1 MHKPDTA
8 GLKIGPLWF
17 TPGYSGMNIFTML
30 FACLSSISAIAY
42 MGFIQPYLL
51 TEVLQIPQAEQGAL
65 TGNLAA
71 VQEIVVIGVMGVA
84 GALSDRT
91 GRKLIFVSGFLL
103 LAAGYLIYP
112 LATSVAQ
119 LYIFRCL
126 FGVGAAVVPV
136 MLSACIVDY
145 IQELSRARW
154 LGVTSIFNGL
164 GIVIM
169 ATVLVK
175 TPAMYLEYG
184 ADPIAAGRYAYWTA
198 AAVCLV
204 AAAVLGFGLKPGSS
218 SSKSKTKVPL
228 MQQLKAGLREGKRP
242 RMGLAFLA
250 AFIGRGDL
258 VVIGTFFSLW
268 IVQLGTDLGMST
280 GDSLV
285 KAGML
290 FGLIQLSAMAWAIF
304 MGMISDKFDRV
315 SSLALGLFI
324 AAIGYT
330 LMGTV
335 ADPFGSNIYLMC
347 VILGIGEISVIIS
360 AGALLGQQAP
370 QKIRGAVVGVFGLVG
385 GIGILFASKVGGE
398 VFDNVSR
405 TAPFVMMGILNAALM
420 LFALW
425 VRLRHGKYQSIT
437 TSVQD
442 SSQ

>member
-1 MHKPDTA
+1 MDKPDTN

-17 TPGYSGMNIFTML
+17 IPGYSGMNVFTLL
-30 FACLSSISAIAY
+30 FACLTSISAIAY

-51 TEVLQIPQAEQGAL
+51 TEVLHIPQAEQGAL

-71 VQEIVVIGVMGVA
+71 VQEIVVIMVMGVA

-112 LATSVAQ
+112 LANSVAQ

-145 IQELSRARW
+145 IQEFSRARW
-154 LGVTSIFNGL
+154 LGVTSICNGL
-164 GIVIM
+164 GVVIM
-169 ATVLVK
+169 ATLLAK

-198 AAVCLV
+198 TAVCLV
-204 AAAVLGFGLKPGSS
+204 AAAVLSFGLKPGGGG
-218 SSKSKTKVPL
+218 KTKAKVPL
-228 MQQLKAGLREGKRP
+228 TQQLKAGLREGKRP
-242 RMGLAFLA
+242 RMALAFMS

-268 IVQLGTDLGMST
+268 IVQLGIEMGMST
-280 GDSLV
+280 GDSLA

-290 FGLIQLSAMAWAIF
+290 FGLIQLSAMGWAVF
-304 MGMISDKFDRV
+304 MGIISDKFDRV
-315 SSLALGLFI
+315 SSMAFGLFI
-324 AAIGYT
+324 AAVGYT

-370 QKIRGAVVGVFGLVG
+370 QKIRGSVVGVFGLVG
-385 GIGILFASKVGGE
+385 AIGILFASKVGGE
-398 VFDNVSR
+398 IYDSISP

-420 LFALW
+420 FFALW
-425 VRLRHGKYQSIT
+425 VRLRHGKYQSLT
-437 TSVQD
+437 ASVQD

>member
-1 MHKPDTA
+1 MLKPDTA

-17 TPGYSGMNIFTML
+17 IPGYSGMNVFTLL
-30 FACLSSISAIAY
+30 FACLTSISAIAY

-51 TEVLQIPQAEQGAL
+51 TEILHIPQAEQGAL

-71 VQEIVVIGVMGVA
+71 VQEVVVIMVMGVA

-112 LATSVAQ
+112 LANSVAQ

-145 IQELSRARW
+145 IQEFSRARW
-154 LGVTSIFNGL
+154 LGVTSICNGL
-164 GIVIM
+164 GVVIM
-169 ATVLVK
+169 ATLLAK

-198 AAVCLV
+198 TAVCLV
-204 AAAVLGFGLKPGSS
+204 AATVLSFGLKPGGGG
-218 SSKSKTKVPL
+218 KTKAKVPL
-228 MQQLKAGLREGKRP
+228 TQQLKAGLREGKRP
-242 RMGLAFLA
+242 RMALAFMS

-268 IVQLGTDLGMST
+268 IVQLGIEVGMST
-280 GDSLV
+280 GDSLA

-290 FGLIQLSAMAWAIF
+290 FGLIQLSAMGWAVF
-304 MGMISDKFDRV
+304 MGIISDKFDRV
-315 SSLALGLFI
+315 SSMALGLFI
-324 AAIGYT
+324 AAVGYT

-370 QKIRGAVVGVFGLVG
+370 QKIRGSVVGVFGLVG
-385 GIGILFASKVGGE
+385 AIGILFASKVGGE
-398 VFDNVSR
+398 IYDSISP

-420 LFALW
+420 FYALW
-425 VRLRHGKYQSIT
+425 IRLRHGKYQPIT
-437 TSVQD
+437 ASVQD

>member
-1 MHKPDTA
+1 MLKPDTA

-17 TPGYSGMNIFTML
+17 IPGYSGMNVFTLL
-30 FACLSSISAIAY
+30 FACLTSISAIAY

-51 TEVLQIPQAEQGAL
+51 TEILHIPQAEQGAL

-71 VQEIVVIGVMGVA
+71 VQEVVVIMVMGVA

-112 LATSVAQ
+112 LANSVAQ

-145 IQELSRARW
+145 IQEFSRARW
-154 LGVTSIFNGL
+154 LGVTSICNGL
-164 GIVIM
+164 GVVIM
-169 ATVLVK
+169 ATLLAK

-198 AAVCLV
+198 TAVCLV
-204 AAAVLGFGLKPGSS
+204 AAAVLSFGLKPGGGG
-218 SSKSKTKVPL
+218 KTKAKVPL
-228 MQQLKAGLREGKRP
+228 TQQLKAGLREGKRP
-242 RMGLAFLA
+242 RMALAFMS

-268 IVQLGTDLGMST
+268 IVQLGIEVGMST
-280 GDSLV
+280 GDSLA

-290 FGLIQLSAMAWAIF
+290 FGLIQLSAMGWAVF
-304 MGMISDKFDRV
+304 MGIISDKFDRV
-315 SSLALGLFI
+315 SSMALGLFI
-324 AAIGYT
+324 AAVGYT

-370 QKIRGAVVGVFGLVG
+370 QKIRGSVVGVFGLVG
-385 GIGILFASKVGGE
+385 AIGILFASKVGGE
-398 VFDNVSR
+398 IYDSISP

-420 LFALW
+420 FYALW
-425 VRLRHGKYQSIT
+425 IRLRHGKYQPIT
-437 TSVQD
+437 ASVQD

>member
-1 MHKPDTA
+1 MDKPDTN

-17 TPGYSGMNIFTML
+17 IPGYSGMNVFTLL
-30 FACLSSISAIAY
+30 FACLTSISAIAY

-51 TEVLQIPQAEQGAL
+51 TEVLHIPQAEQGAL

-71 VQEIVVIGVMGVA
+71 VQEIVVIMVMGVA

-112 LATSVAQ
+112 LANSVAQ

-145 IQELSRARW
+145 IQEFSRARW
-154 LGVTSIFNGL
+154 LGVTSICNGL
-164 GIVIM
+164 GVVIM
-169 ATVLVK
+169 ATLLAK

-198 AAVCLV
+198 TAVCLV
-204 AAAVLGFGLKPGSS
+204 AAAVLSFGLKPGGGG
-218 SSKSKTKVPL
+218 KTKAKVPL
-228 MQQLKAGLREGKRP
+228 TQQLKAGLREGKRP
-242 RMGLAFLA
+242 RMALAFMS

-268 IVQLGTDLGMST
+268 IVQLGIEVGMST
-280 GDSLV
+280 GDSLA

-290 FGLIQLSAMAWAIF
+290 FGLIQLSAMGWAVF
-304 MGMISDKFDRV
+304 MGIISDKFDRV
-315 SSLALGLFI
+315 SSMAFGLFI
-324 AAIGYT
+324 AAVGYT

-370 QKIRGAVVGVFGLVG
+370 QKIRGSVVGVFGLVG
-385 GIGILFASKVGGE
+385 AIGILFASKVGGE
-398 VFDNVSR
+398 IYDSISP

-420 LFALW
+420 FYALW
-425 VRLRHGKYQSIT
+425 VRLRHGKYQPLT
-437 TSVQD
+437 ASVQD

>member
-1 MHKPDTA
+1 MLKPDTA

-17 TPGYSGMNIFTML
+17 IPGYSGMNVFTLL
-30 FACLSSISAIAY
+30 FACLTSISAIAY

-51 TEVLQIPQAEQGAL
+51 TEVLHIPQAEQGAL

-71 VQEIVVIGVMGVA
+71 VQEVVVIMVMGVA

-112 LATSVAQ
+112 LANSVAQ

-145 IQELSRARW
+145 IQEFSRARW
-154 LGVTSIFNGL
+154 LGVTSICNGL
-164 GIVIM
+164 GVVIM
-169 ATVLVK
+169 ATLLAK

-198 AAVCLV
+198 TAVCLV
-204 AAAVLGFGLKPGSS
+204 AATVLSFGLKPGGGG
-218 SSKSKTKVPL
+218 KTKAKVPL
-228 MQQLKAGLREGKRP
+228 TQQLKAGLREGKRP
-242 RMGLAFLA
+242 RMALAFMS

-268 IVQLGTDLGMST
+268 IVQLGIEVGMST
-280 GDSLV
+280 GDSLA

-290 FGLIQLSAMAWAIF
+290 FGLIQLSAMGWAVF
-304 MGMISDKFDRV
+304 MGIISDKFDRV
-315 SSLALGLFI
+315 SSMALGLFI
-324 AAIGYT
+324 AAVGYT

-370 QKIRGAVVGVFGLVG
+370 QKIRGSVVGVFGLVG
-385 GIGILFASKVGGE
+385 AIGILFASKVGGE
-398 VFDNVSR
+398 IYDSISP

-420 LFALW
+420 FYALW
-425 VRLRHGKYQSIT
+425 IRLRHGKYQPIT
-437 TSVQD
+437 ASVQD

>member
-1 MHKPDTA
+1 MDKPDTN

-17 TPGYSGMNIFTML
+17 IPGYSGMNVFTLL
-30 FACLSSISAIAY
+30 FACLTSISAIAY

-51 TEVLQIPQAEQGAL
+51 TEVLHIPQAEQGAL

-71 VQEIVVIGVMGVA
+71 VQEIVVIMVMGVA

-112 LATSVAQ
+112 LANSVAQ

-145 IQELSRARW
+145 IQEFSRARW
-154 LGVTSIFNGL
+154 LGVTSICNGL
-164 GIVIM
+164 GVVIM
-169 ATVLVK
+169 ATLLAK

-184 ADPIAAGRYAYWTA
+184 ADPVAAGRYAYWTA
-198 AAVCLV
+198 TAVCLV
-204 AAAVLGFGLKPGSS
+204 AAAVLSFGLKPGGGG
-218 SSKSKTKVPL
+218 KTKAKVPL
-228 MQQLKAGLREGKRP
+228 TQQLKAGLREGKRP
-242 RMGLAFLA
+242 RMALAFMS

-268 IVQLGTDLGMST
+268 IVQLGIEVGMST
-280 GDSLV
+280 GDSLA

-290 FGLIQLSAMAWAIF
+290 FGLIQLSAMGWAVF
-304 MGMISDKFDRV
+304 MGIISDKFDRV
-315 SSLALGLFI
+315 SSMALGLFI
-324 AAIGYT
+324 AAVGYT

-370 QKIRGAVVGVFGLVG
+370 QKIRGSVVGVFGLVG
-385 GIGILFASKVGGE
+385 AIGILFASKVGGE
-398 VFDNVSR
+398 IYDSISP

-420 LFALW
+420 FYALW
-425 VRLRHGKYQSIT
+425 VRLRHGKYQPIT
-437 TSVQD
+437 ASVQD

>member
-1 MHKPDTA
+1 MDKPDTN

-17 TPGYSGMNIFTML
+17 IPGYSGMNVFTLL
-30 FACLSSISAIAY
+30 FACLTSISAIAY

-51 TEVLQIPQAEQGAL
+51 TEVLHIPQAEQGAL

-71 VQEIVVIGVMGVA
+71 VQEVVVIMVMGVA

-112 LATSVAQ
+112 LANSVAQ

-145 IQELSRARW
+145 IQEFSRARW
-154 LGVTSIFNGL
+154 LGVTSICNGL
-164 GIVIM
+164 GVVIM
-169 ATVLVK
+169 ATLLAK

-198 AAVCLV
+198 TAVCLV
-204 AAAVLGFGLKPGSS
+204 AATVLSFGLKPGGGG
-218 SSKSKTKVPL
+218 KTKAKVPL
-228 MQQLKAGLREGKRP
+228 TQQLKAGLREGKRP
-242 RMGLAFLA
+242 RMALAFMS

-268 IVQLGTDLGMST
+268 IVQLGIEVGMST
-280 GDSLV
+280 GDSLA

-290 FGLIQLSAMAWAIF
+290 FGLIQLSAMGWAVF
-304 MGMISDKFDRV
+304 MGIISDKFDRV
-315 SSLALGLFI
+315 SSMALGLFI
-324 AAIGYT
+324 AAVGYT

-370 QKIRGAVVGVFGLVG
+370 QKIRGSVVGVFGLVG
-385 GIGILFASKVGGE
+385 AIGILFASKVGGE
-398 VFDNVSR
+398 IYDSISP

-420 LFALW
+420 FYALW
-425 VRLRHGKYQSIT
+425 IRLRHGKYQPIT
-437 TSVQD
+437 ASVQD

>member
-1 MHKPDTA
+1 MLKPDTA

-17 TPGYSGMNIFTML
+17 IPGYSGMNVFTLL
-30 FACLSSISAIAY
+30 FACLTSISAIAY

-51 TEVLQIPQAEQGAL
+51 TEVLHIPQAEQGAL

-71 VQEIVVIGVMGVA
+71 VQEIVVIMVMGVA

-112 LATSVAQ
+112 LANSVAQ

-145 IQELSRARW
+145 IQEFSRARW
-154 LGVTSIFNGL
+154 LGVTSICNGL
-164 GIVIM
+164 GVVIM
-169 ATVLVK
+169 ATLLAK

-198 AAVCLV
+198 TAVCLV
-204 AAAVLGFGLKPGSS
+204 AAAVLSFGLKPGGGG
-218 SSKSKTKVPL
+218 KTKAKVPL
-228 MQQLKAGLREGKRP
+228 TQQLKAGLREGKRP
-242 RMGLAFLA
+242 RMALAFMS

-268 IVQLGTDLGMST
+268 IVQLGIEVGMST
-280 GDSLV
+280 GDSLA

-290 FGLIQLSAMAWAIF
+290 FGLIQLSAMGWAVF
-304 MGMISDKFDRV
+304 MGIISDKFDRV
-315 SSLALGLFI
+315 SSMALGLFI
-324 AAIGYT
+324 AAVGYT

-370 QKIRGAVVGVFGLVG
+370 QKIRGSVVGVFGLVG
-385 GIGILFASKVGGE
+385 AIGILFASKVGGE
-398 VFDNVSR
+398 IYDSISP

-420 LFALW
+420 FYALW
-425 VRLRHGKYQSIT
+425 IRLRHGKYQPIT
-437 TSVQD
+437 ASVQD

>member
-1 MHKPDTA
+1 MDKPDTN

-17 TPGYSGMNIFTML
+17 IPGYSGMNVFTLL
-30 FACLSSISAIAY
+30 FACLTSISAIAY

-51 TEVLQIPQAEQGAL
+51 TEVLHIPQAEQGAL

-71 VQEIVVIGVMGVA
+71 VQEIVVIMVMGVA

-112 LATSVAQ
+112 LANSVAQ

-145 IQELSRARW
+145 IQEFSRARW
-154 LGVTSIFNGL
+154 LGVTSICNGL
-164 GIVIM
+164 GVVIM
-169 ATVLVK
+169 ATLLAK

-198 AAVCLV
+198 TAVCLV
-204 AAAVLGFGLKPGSS
+204 AAAVLSFGLKPGGGG
-218 SSKSKTKVPL
+218 KTKAKVPL
-228 MQQLKAGLREGKRP
+228 TQQLKAGLREGKRP
-242 RMGLAFLA
+242 RMALAFMS

-268 IVQLGTDLGMST
+268 IVQLGIEVGMST
-280 GDSLV
+280 GDSLA

-290 FGLIQLSAMAWAIF
+290 FGLIQLSAMGWAVF
-304 MGMISDKFDRV
+304 MGIISDKFDRV
-315 SSLALGLFI
+315 SSMALGLFI
-324 AAIGYT
+324 AAVGYT

-370 QKIRGAVVGVFGLVG
+370 QKIRGSVVGVFGLVG
-385 GIGILFASKVGGE
+385 AIGILFASKVGGE
-398 VFDNVSR
+398 IYDSISP

-420 LFALW
+420 FYALW
-425 VRLRHGKYQSIT
+425 VRLRHGKYQPIT
-437 TSVQD
+437 ASVQD

>member
-1 MHKPDTA
+1 MHERDTA

-17 TPGYSGMNIFTML
+17 IPGYSGMNVFTLL
-30 FACLSSISAIAY
+30 FACLTSISVIAY

-51 TEVLQIPQAEQGAL
+51 TEVLHIPQAEQGAL

-71 VQEIVVIGVMGVA
+71 VQEIVVIMVMGVA

-91 GRKLIFVSGFLL
+91 GRRLIFVSGFLL

-145 IQELSRARW
+145 IQEFSRARW
-154 LGVTSIFNGL
+154 LSVTSIFNGL
-164 GIVIM
+164 GVVIM
-169 ATVLVK
+169 ATVLAK

-198 AAVCLV
+198 TAVCLV
-204 AAAVLGFGLKPGSS
+204 AATVLSFGLKSGGGSS
-218 SSKSKTKVPL
+218 KTKTKVPL
-228 MQQLKAGLREGKRP
+228 TQQLKAGLREGKRP
-242 RMGLAFLA
+242 RMALAFLA

-268 IVQLGTDLGMST
+268 IVQLGIEMGMST
-280 GDSLV
+280 GDSLA

-290 FGLIQLSAMAWAIF
+290 FGLIQLSAMGWAIF
-304 MGMISDKFDRV
+304 MGIISDKFDRV
-315 SSLALGLFI
+315 TSMALGLFFG
-324 AAIGYT
+324 AIGYI

-370 QKIRGAVVGVFGLVG
+370 QKIRGSVVGVFGLAG
-385 GIGILFASKVGGE
+385 AIGILFASKVGGE
-398 VFDNVSR
+398 IYDSISP

-420 LFALW
+420 FFALW
-425 VRLRHGKYQSIT
+425 IRLRHGTYQPIT

>member
-1 MHKPDTA
+1 MDKPDTN

-17 TPGYSGMNIFTML
+17 IPGYSGMNVFTLL
-30 FACLSSISAIAY
+30 FACLTSISAIAY

-51 TEVLQIPQAEQGAL
+51 TEVLHIPQAEQGAL

-71 VQEIVVIGVMGVA
+71 VQEIVVIMVMGVA

-91 GRKLIFVSGFLL
+91 GRRLIFVSGFLL

-145 IQELSRARW
+145 IQEFSRARW
-154 LGVTSIFNGL
+154 LGVTSICNGL
-164 GIVIM
+164 GVVIM
-169 ATVLVK
+169 ATLLAK

-198 AAVCLV
+198 TAVCLV
-204 AAAVLGFGLKPGSS
+204 AAAVLSFGLKPGGGG
-218 SSKSKTKVPL
+218 KTKAKVPL
-228 MQQLKAGLREGKRP
+228 TQQLKAGLREGKRP
-242 RMGLAFLA
+242 RMALAFMS

-268 IVQLGTDLGMST
+268 IVQLGIEVGMST
-280 GDSLV
+280 GDSLA

-290 FGLIQLSAMAWAIF
+290 FGLIQLSAMGWAVF
-304 MGMISDKFDRV
+304 MGIISDKFDRV
-315 SSLALGLFI
+315 SSMAFGLFI
-324 AAIGYT
+324 AAVGYT

-347 VILGIGEISVIIS
+347 VILGIGE
-360 AGALLGQQAP
+360 
-370 QKIRGAVVGVFGLVG
+370 
-385 GIGILFASKVGGE
+385 
-398 VFDNVSR
+398 
-405 TAPFVMMGILNAALM
+405 
-420 LFALW
+420 
-425 VRLRHGKYQSIT
+425 
-437 TSVQD
+437 
-442 SSQ
+442 

>member
-1 MHKPDTA
+1 MDKPDTN

-17 TPGYSGMNIFTML
+17 IPGYSGMNVFTLL
-30 FACLSSISAIAY
+30 FACLTSISAIAY

-51 TEVLQIPQAEQGAL
+51 TEILHIPQAEQGAL

-71 VQEIVVIGVMGVA
+71 VQEVVVIMVMGVA

-112 LATSVAQ
+112 LANSVAQ

-145 IQELSRARW
+145 IQEFSRARW
-154 LGVTSIFNGL
+154 LGVTSICNGL
-164 GIVIM
+164 GVVIM
-169 ATVLVK
+169 ATLLAK

-198 AAVCLV
+198 TAVCLV
-204 AAAVLGFGLKPGSS
+204 AAAVLSFGLKPGGGG
-218 SSKSKTKVPL
+218 KTKAKVPL
-228 MQQLKAGLREGKRP
+228 TQQLKAGLREGKRP
-242 RMGLAFLA
+242 RMALAFMS

-268 IVQLGTDLGMST
+268 IVQLGIEVGMST
-280 GDSLV
+280 GDSLA

-290 FGLIQLSAMAWAIF
+290 FGLIQLSAMGWAVF
-304 MGMISDKFDRV
+304 MGIISDKFDRV
-315 SSLALGLFI
+315 SSMAFGLFI
-324 AAIGYT
+324 AAVGYT

-370 QKIRGAVVGVFGLVG
+370 QKIRGSVVGVFGLVG
-385 GIGILFASKVGGE
+385 AIGILFASKVGGE
-398 VFDNVSR
+398 IYDSISP

-420 LFALW
+420 FYALW
-425 VRLRHGKYQSIT
+425 IRLRHGKYQPIT
-437 TSVQD
+437 ASVQD

>member
-1 MHKPDTA
+1 MDKPDTN

-17 TPGYSGMNIFTML
+17 IPGYSGMNVFTLL
-30 FACLSSISAIAY
+30 FACLTSISAIAY

-51 TEVLQIPQAEQGAL
+51 TEVLHIPQAEQGAL

-71 VQEIVVIGVMGVA
+71 VQEIVVIMVMGVA

-112 LATSVAQ
+112 LANSVAQ

-145 IQELSRARW
+145 IQEFSRARW
-154 LGVTSIFNGL
+154 LGVTSICNGL
-164 GIVIM
+164 GVVIM
-169 ATVLVK
+169 ATLLAK

-198 AAVCLV
+198 TAVCLV
-204 AAAVLGFGLKPGSS
+204 AAAVLSFGLKPGGGG
-218 SSKSKTKVPL
+218 KTKAKVPL
-228 MQQLKAGLREGKRP
+228 TQQLKAGLREGKRP
-242 RMGLAFLA
+242 RMALAFMS

-268 IVQLGTDLGMST
+268 IVQLGIEVGMST
-280 GDSLV
+280 GDSLA

-290 FGLIQLSAMAWAIF
+290 FGLIQLSAMGWAVF
-304 MGMISDKFDRV
+304 MGIISDKFDRV
-315 SSLALGLFI
+315 SSMALGLFI
-324 AAIGYT
+324 AAVGYT

-370 QKIRGAVVGVFGLVG
+370 QKIRGSVVGVFGLVG
-385 GIGILFASKVGGE
+385 AIGILFASKVGGE
-398 VFDNVSR
+398 IYDSISP

-420 LFALW
+420 FYALW
-425 VRLRHGKYQSIT
+425 IRLRHGKYQPIT
-437 TSVQD
+437 ASVQD

>member
-1 MHKPDTA
+1 MDKPDTN

-17 TPGYSGMNIFTML
+17 IPGYSGMNVFTLL
-30 FACLSSISAIAY
+30 FACLTSISAIAY

-51 TEVLQIPQAEQGAL
+51 TEVLHIPQAEQGAL

-71 VQEIVVIGVMGVA
+71 VQEIVVIMVMGVA

-112 LATSVAQ
+112 LANSVAQ

-145 IQELSRARW
+145 IQEFSRARW
-154 LGVTSIFNGL
+154 LGVTSICNGL
-164 GIVIM
+164 GVVIM
-169 ATVLVK
+169 ATLLAK

-198 AAVCLV
+198 TAVCLV
-204 AAAVLGFGLKPGSS
+204 AAAVLSFGLKPGGGG
-218 SSKSKTKVPL
+218 KTKAKVPL
-228 MQQLKAGLREGKRP
+228 TQQLKAGLREGKRP
-242 RMGLAFLA
+242 RMALAFMS

-268 IVQLGTDLGMST
+268 IVQLGIEVGMST
-280 GDSLV
+280 GDSLA

-290 FGLIQLSAMAWAIF
+290 FGLIQLSAMGWAVF
-304 MGMISDKFDRV
+304 MGIISDKFDRV
-315 SSLALGLFI
+315 SSMAFGLFI
-324 AAIGYT
+324 AAVGYT

-370 QKIRGAVVGVFGLVG
+370 QKIRGSVVGVFGLVG
-385 GIGILFASKVGGE
+385 AIGILFASKVGGE
-398 VFDNVSR
+398 IYDSISP

-420 LFALW
+420 FYALW
-425 VRLRHGKYQSIT
+425 IRLRHGKYQPIT
-437 TSVQD
+437 ASVQD

>member
-1 MHKPDTA
+1 MDKPDTN

-17 TPGYSGMNIFTML
+17 IPGYSGMNVFTLL
-30 FACLSSISAIAY
+30 FACLTSISAIAY

-51 TEVLQIPQAEQGAL
+51 TEVLHIPQAEQGAL

-71 VQEIVVIGVMGVA
+71 VQEIVVIMVMGVA

-112 LATSVAQ
+112 LANSVAQ

-145 IQELSRARW
+145 IQEFSRARW
-154 LGVTSIFNGL
+154 LGVTSICNGL
-164 GIVIM
+164 GVVIM
-169 ATVLVK
+169 ATLLAK

-184 ADPIAAGRYAYWTA
+184 ADPVAAGRYAYWTA
-198 AAVCLV
+198 TAVCLV
-204 AAAVLGFGLKPGSS
+204 AAAVLSFGLTPGGGG
-218 SSKSKTKVPL
+218 KTKAKVPL
-228 MQQLKAGLREGKRP
+228 TQQLKAGLREGKRP
-242 RMGLAFLA
+242 RMALAFMS

-268 IVQLGTDLGMST
+268 IVQLGIEVGMST
-280 GDSLV
+280 GDSLA

-290 FGLIQLSAMAWAIF
+290 FGLIQLSAMGWAVF
-304 MGMISDKFDRV
+304 MGIISDKFDRV
-315 SSLALGLFI
+315 SSMALGLFI
-324 AAIGYT
+324 AAVGYT

-370 QKIRGAVVGVFGLVG
+370 QKIRGSVVGVFGLVG
-385 GIGILFASKVGGE
+385 AIGILFASKVGGE
-398 VFDNVSR
+398 IYDSISP

-420 LFALW
+420 FYALW
-425 VRLRHGKYQSIT
+425 VRLRHGKYQPIT
-437 TSVQD
+437 ASVQD

>member
-1 MHKPDTA
+1 MDKPDTN

-17 TPGYSGMNIFTML
+17 IPGYSGMNVFTLL
-30 FACLSSISAIAY
+30 FACLTSISAIAY

-51 TEVLQIPQAEQGAL
+51 TEILHIPQAEQGAL

-71 VQEIVVIGVMGVA
+71 VQEVVVIMVMGVA

-112 LATSVAQ
+112 LANSVAQ

-145 IQELSRARW
+145 IQEFSRARW
-154 LGVTSIFNGL
+154 LGVTSICNGL
-164 GIVIM
+164 GVVIM
-169 ATVLVK
+169 ATLLAK

-198 AAVCLV
+198 TAVCLV
-204 AAAVLGFGLKPGSS
+204 AAAVLSFGLKPGGGG
-218 SSKSKTKVPL
+218 KTKAKVPL
-228 MQQLKAGLREGKRP
+228 TQQLKAGLREGKRP
-242 RMGLAFLA
+242 RMALAFMS

-268 IVQLGTDLGMST
+268 IVQLGIEVGMST
-280 GDSLV
+280 GDSLA

-290 FGLIQLSAMAWAIF
+290 FGLIQLSAMGWAVF
-304 MGMISDKFDRV
+304 MGIISDKFDRV
-315 SSLALGLFI
+315 SSMALGLFI
-324 AAIGYT
+324 AAVGYT

-370 QKIRGAVVGVFGLVG
+370 QKIRGSVVGVFGLVG
-385 GIGILFASKVGGE
+385 AIGILFASKVGGE
-398 VFDNVSR
+398 IYDSISP

-420 LFALW
+420 FYALW
-425 VRLRHGKYQSIT
+425 IRLRHGKYQPIT
-437 TSVQD
+437 ASVQD

>member
-1 MHKPDTA
+1 MNV
-8 GLKIGPLWF
+8 F
-17 TPGYSGMNIFTML
+17 TLL
-30 FACLSSISAIAY
+30 FACLTSISAIAY

-51 TEVLQIPQAEQGAL
+51 TEVLHIPQAEQGAL

-71 VQEIVVIGVMGVA
+71 VQEIVVIMVMGVA

-112 LATSVAQ
+112 LANSVAQ

-145 IQELSRARW
+145 IQEFSRARW
-154 LGVTSIFNGL
+154 LGVTSICNGL
-164 GIVIM
+164 GVVIM
-169 ATVLVK
+169 ATLLAK

-198 AAVCLV
+198 TAVCLV
-204 AAAVLGFGLKPGSS
+204 AAAVLSFGLKPGGGG
-218 SSKSKTKVPL
+218 KTKAKVPL
-228 MQQLKAGLREGKRP
+228 TQQLKAGLREGKRP
-242 RMGLAFLA
+242 RMALAFMS

-268 IVQLGTDLGMST
+268 IVQLGIEVGMST
-280 GDSLV
+280 GDSLA

-290 FGLIQLSAMAWAIF
+290 FGLIQLSAMGWAVF
-304 MGMISDKFDRV
+304 MGIISDKFDRV
-315 SSLALGLFI
+315 SSMAFGLFI
-324 AAIGYT
+324 AAVGYT

-370 QKIRGAVVGVFGLVG
+370 QKIRGSVVGVFGLVG
-385 GIGILFASKVGGE
+385 AIGILFASKVGGE
-398 VFDNVSR
+398 IYDSISP

-420 LFALW
+420 FYALW
-425 VRLRHGKYQSIT
+425 IRLRHGKYQPIT
-437 TSVQD
+437 ASVQD

>member
-1 MHKPDTA
+1 MDKPDTN

-17 TPGYSGMNIFTML
+17 IPGYSGMNVFTLL
-30 FACLSSISAIAY
+30 FACLTSISAIAY

-51 TEVLQIPQAEQGAL
+51 TEVLHIPQAEQGAL

-71 VQEIVVIGVMGVA
+71 VQEIVVIMVMGVA

-112 LATSVAQ
+112 LANSVAQ

-145 IQELSRARW
+145 IQEFSRARC
-154 LGVTSIFNGL
+154 LGVTSICNGL
-164 GIVIM
+164 GVVIM
-169 ATVLVK
+169 ATLLAK

-198 AAVCLV
+198 TAVCLV
-204 AAAVLGFGLKPGSS
+204 AAAVLSFGLKPGGGG
-218 SSKSKTKVPL
+218 KTKAKVPL
-228 MQQLKAGLREGKRP
+228 TQQLKAGLREGKRP
-242 RMGLAFLA
+242 RMALAFMS

-268 IVQLGTDLGMST
+268 IVQLGIEVGMST
-280 GDSLV
+280 GDSLA

-290 FGLIQLSAMAWAIF
+290 FGLIQLSAMGWAVF
-304 MGMISDKFDRV
+304 MGIISDKFDRV
-315 SSLALGLFI
+315 SSMALGLFI
-324 AAIGYT
+324 AAVGYT

-370 QKIRGAVVGVFGLVG
+370 QKIRGSVVGVFGLVG
-385 GIGILFASKVGGE
+385 AIGILFASKVGGE
-398 VFDNVSR
+398 IYDSISP

-420 LFALW
+420 FYALW
-425 VRLRHGKYQSIT
+425 VRLRHGKYQPIT
-437 TSVQD
+437 ASVQD